1 MSIYVSTVVED
12 EFVTC
17 QLCNQTFK
25 TDEIEVGEDWHFA
38 WDGYVDVDCCNNCQ
52 IKKLSD

>member
-52 IKKLSD
+52 IKK